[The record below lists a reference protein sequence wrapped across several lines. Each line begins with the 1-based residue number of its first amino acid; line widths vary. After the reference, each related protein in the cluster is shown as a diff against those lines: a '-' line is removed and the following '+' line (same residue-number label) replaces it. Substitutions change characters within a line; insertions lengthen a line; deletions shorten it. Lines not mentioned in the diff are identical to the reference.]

1 MCDACGVAGIGHLV
15 VAPFFFQAEG
25 GIRAPLVTGVQTCAL
40 PILSVTRGVQFVPF
54 GLLKIVPLSPV
65 TKYKLRKTPTP
76 CKSLVVGRGWTAY
89 QTTPNVLTVWLVTMP
104 SMFVTVT
111 LVSAYGL

>member
-1 MCDACGVAGIGHLV
+1 DHCVFHIRPYRLVPLSASAPVATTTLCDAATLLSKSLV
-15 VAPFFFQAEG
+15 S
-25 GIRAPLVTGVQTCAL
+25 L
-40 PILSVTRGVQFVPF
+40 TRGVQFVPF
-54 GLLKIVPLSPV
+54 GLLRIVPLSPV
-65 TKYKLRKTPTP
+65 TKYKSRKTPTP
-76 CKSLVVGRGWTAY
+76 CKSLVVGRAWTAY